1 MGDYQV
7 DRECRYPAYM
17 SISDTIV
24 ASATAPG
31 RGAISIIRL
40 SGDNSLRIAEAL
52 AGKTFTP
59 RLATF
64 GKLISDGLLI
74 DTGVWIYFKGP
85 NSFTGE
91 DVVEF
96 QGHGGPVVIQ
106 TILRTIIAQ
115 GARLANPGEFSQRA
129 FLNNRID
136 LTQAE
141 AISDLINATS
151 VSAVKAANQSLSGEF
166 ANRIH
171 AIVADL
177 IDLRTQIEAHIDF
190 PDEDIDPQNLR
201 EFSDQLTNLH
211 HHLQSLKLAANEGAR
226 LNRASDVVLIGEP
239 NVGKSSLLNALANEP
254 LAIVTNIPGTTRDL
268 IRHDLLLDGIE
279 LRVTDTAGIR
289 ATEDVIETEGIQR
302 ARNAIETADIALC
315 LFDERHHTI
324 TESLV
329 NRLIGDTTS
338 AAIGIIRTKNDIQSQ
353 PTINQTNY
361 PLIEI
366 SAVSGSGLNQL
377 KDWLLNE
384 LNLNSNAETPFL
396 ARERHVIQLAIALNY
411 LHQAMSQ
418 PINLETIDLLAED
431 LRLTQNALSEITGS
445 FTSDDLLGSIFST
458 FCIGK

>member
-17 SISDTIV
+17 SLSDTIV

-74 DTGVWIYFKGP
+74 DTGIWIYFKGP

-106 TILRTIIAQ
+106 TILRTATAQ

-177 IDLRTQIEAHIDF
+177 IRLRTQIEAHIDF

-329 NRLIGDTTS
+329 NRLVGDTTS
-338 AAIGIIRTKNDIQSQ
+338 ASIGIIRTKSDIQNQ
-353 PTINQTNY
+353 PTINQTNH

-377 KDWLLNE
+377 KDWLLNK

>member
-17 SISDTIV
+17 SLSDTIV
-24 ASATAPG
+24 ASATPPG

-40 SGDNSLRIAEAL
+40 SGGNSLQIAEAL

-91 DVVEF
+91 DIIEF

-177 IDLRTQIEAHIDF
+177 IRLRTQIEAHIDF

-201 EFSDQLTNLH
+201 EFSDQLTNIH
-211 HHLQSLKLAANEGAR
+211 HHLQSLKLAAKEGAR

-315 LFDERHHTI
+315 LFDERHRTI

-329 NRLIGDTTS
+329 NSLVGDTTS
-338 AAIGIIRTKNDIQSQ
+338 AAIGIIRTKNDIQIQ

-411 LHQAMSQ
+411 LNQAMSQ
-418 PINLETIDLLAED
+418 PVGLETIDLLAED
-431 LRLTQNALSEITGS
+431 LRLTQKALSEITGS
-445 FTSDDLLGSIFST
+445 FTSNDLLGSIFST

>member
-17 SISDTIV
+17 SLSDTIV

-40 SGDNSLRIAEAL
+40 SGGNSLQIAEAL

-91 DVVEF
+91 DIIEF

-115 GARLANPGEFSQRA
+115 SARLANPGEFSQRA

-177 IDLRTQIEAHIDF
+177 IRLRTQIEAHIDF

-201 EFSDQLTNLH
+201 EFSDQLTNIH
-211 HHLQSLKLAANEGAR
+211 HHLQSLKLAAKEGAR

-315 LFDERHHTI
+315 LFDERHRTI

-329 NRLIGDTTS
+329 NSLVGDTTS
-338 AAIGIIRTKNDIQSQ
+338 AAIGIIRTKNDIQIQ

-361 PLIEI
+361 PLIEV

-411 LHQAMSQ
+411 LNQAMSQ
-418 PINLETIDLLAED
+418 PVGLETIDLLAED
-431 LRLTQNALSEITGS
+431 LRLTQKALSEITGS
-445 FTSDDLLGSIFST
+445 FTSNDLLGSIFST

>member
-1 MGDYQV
+1 
-7 DRECRYPAYM
+7 M
-17 SISDTIV
+17 SLSDTIV

-31 RGAISIIRL
+31 RGAISVIRL
-40 SGDNSLRIAEAL
+40 SGGNSLSIAKTL
-52 AGKTFTP
+52 AGKTFSP

-64 GKLISDGLLI
+64 GNFVSDGILI
-74 DTGVWIYFKGP
+74 DTGIWIYFKGP

-106 TILRTIIAQ
+106 TILRTITAR

-129 FLNNRID
+129 FLNDKID

-151 VSAVKAANQSLSGEF
+151 LSAVKAANHSLSGEF
-166 ANRIH
+166 ANRVH
-171 AIVADL
+171 TIVSNL
-177 IDLRTQIEAHIDF
+177 IRLRTQIEAHIDF
-190 PDEDIDPQNLR
+190 PDEDIDPQNLH
-201 EFSDQLTNLH
+201 EFSDRLKNLH
-211 HHLQSLKLAANEGAR
+211 HDLQSLKLAANEGAQ
-226 LNRASDVVLIGEP
+226 LNRASNVVLIGEP

-268 IRHDLLLDGIE
+268 IRHDLLLDGLE
-279 LRVTDTAGIR
+279 LRITDTAGIR
-289 ATEDVIETEGIQR
+289 ATEDVIENEGIQK
-302 ARNAIETADIALC
+302 ARNAIATADIALC
-315 LFDERHHTI
+315 LFDDRHDTV

-329 NRLIGDTTS
+329 TRLVGATPPAT
-338 AAIGIIRTKNDIQSQ
+338 IGIIRTKKDIQTH
-353 PTINQTNY
+353 PTKNHTAY

-366 SAVSGSGLNQL
+366 SAVTGSGLNQL
-377 KDWLLNE
+377 KDWVLNE

-396 ARERHVIQLAIALNY
+396 ARERHVIQLTIALNC
-411 LHQAMSQ
+411 LHRAMSQ
-418 PINLETIDLLAED
+418 PIDVETIDLFAED

>member
-1 MGDYQV
+1 
-7 DRECRYPAYM
+7 M

-177 IDLRTQIEAHIDF
+177 IRLRTQIEAHIDF
-190 PDEDIDPQNLR
+190 PDEDIDPQNLC

-226 LNRASDVVLIGEP
+226 LNRTSEVVLIGEP

-366 SAVSGSGLNQL
+366 SAGSGSGLNQL

-418 PINLETIDLLAED
+418 PVNLETIDLLAED

>member
-1 MGDYQV
+1 
-7 DRECRYPAYM
+7 M
-17 SISDTIV
+17 SLSDTIV

-40 SGDNSLRIAEAL
+40 SGTNSLRIAEVL
-52 AGKTFTP
+52 AGKTFSP

-64 GKLISDGLLI
+64 GKLISDGMLI

-106 TILRTIIAQ
+106 TILRIITAQ

-129 FLNNRID
+129 FLNDKID

-151 VSAVKAANQSLSGEF
+151 LSAVKAANHSLSGEF
-166 ANRIH
+166 ASRIH
-171 AIVADL
+171 AIVDDL
-177 IDLRTQIEAHIDF
+177 VRLRTQIEAHIDF
-190 PDEDIDPQNLR
+190 PDEDIDPQNLH
-201 EFSDQLTNLH
+201 EFSHQLKNLH
-211 HHLQSLKLAANEGAR
+211 QDLQSLQLTANEGAR
-226 LNRASDVVLIGEP
+226 LNQASDVVLIGEP

-279 LRVTDTAGIR
+279 LRITDTAGIR
-289 ATEDVIETEGIQR
+289 VTQDVIENEGIQR
-302 ARNAIETADIALC
+302 ARNAIAISDIVLC

-324 TESLV
+324 TESLIS
-329 NRLIGDTTS
+329 RLVGETTS
-338 AAIGIIRTKNDIQSQ
+338 AIIGIIRTKHDIQTL
-353 PTINQTNY
+353 PTINHTAY

-377 KDWLLNE
+377 KNWLLNE
-384 LNLNSNAETPFL
+384 LNLNSNTETPFL
-396 ARERHVIQLAIALNY
+396 ARERHLIQLAIALDY
-411 LHQAMSQ
+411 LHRAMSQ
-418 PINLETIDLLAED
+418 PILLETIELFAED
-431 LRLTQNALSEITGS
+431 LRLTQQALSEITGS

>member
-1 MGDYQV
+1 
-7 DRECRYPAYM
+7 M

-177 IDLRTQIEAHIDF
+177 IRLRTQIEAHIDF

-211 HHLQSLKLAANEGAR
+211 RHLQSLKLAANEGAR

-302 ARNAIETADIALC
+302 ARNAIKTADIALC
-315 LFDERHHTI
+315 LFDQRHHSI
-324 TESLV
+324 TEFLV
-329 NRLIGDTTS
+329 HRLVGDTTS

-377 KDWLLNE
+377 KDWLLNQ

-396 ARERHVIQLAIALNY
+396 ARERHTIQLAIALNY

-458 FCIGK
+458 FCLGK

>member
-1 MGDYQV
+1 
-7 DRECRYPAYM
+7 M

-106 TILRTIIAQ
+106 TILRTTIAQ

-177 IDLRTQIEAHIDF
+177 IRLRTQIEAHIDF

-361 PLIEI
+361 QLIEI

-418 PINLETIDLLAED
+418 PVNLETIDLLAED

>member
-1 MGDYQV
+1 
-7 DRECRYPAYM
+7 M

-177 IDLRTQIEAHIDF
+177 IRLRTQIEAHIDF

-324 TESLV
+324 TESHV

-338 AAIGIIRTKNDIQSQ
+338 ASIGIIRTKNDIQSQ

-418 PINLETIDLLAED
+418 PVNLETIDLLAED

>member
-74 DTGVWIYFKGP
+74 DTGVWIYFNGP

-106 TILRTIIAQ
+106 SILRTIIAQ

-129 FLNNRID
+129 FLNTRID

-177 IDLRTQIEAHIDF
+177 IRLRTQIEAHIDF

-211 HHLQSLKLAANEGAR
+211 HHLQSLKHAANEGAR

-279 LRVTDTAGIR
+279 LRITDTAGIR
-289 ATEDVIETEGIQR
+289 ATEDVIENEGIQR

-361 PLIEI
+361 PMIEI

-418 PINLETIDLLAED
+418 PVNLETIDLLAED

>member
-1 MGDYQV
+1 M
-7 DRECRYPAYM
+7 
-17 SISDTIV
+17 
-24 ASATAPG
+24 
-31 RGAISIIRL
+31 
-40 SGDNSLRIAEAL
+40 
-52 AGKTFTP
+52 
-59 RLATF
+59 
-64 GKLISDGLLI
+64 
-74 DTGVWIYFKGP
+74 
-85 NSFTGE
+85 
-91 DVVEF
+91 
-96 QGHGGPVVIQ
+96 
-106 TILRTIIAQ
+106 
-115 GARLANPGEFSQRA
+115 
-129 FLNNRID
+129 
-136 LTQAE
+136 
-141 AISDLINATS
+141 
-151 VSAVKAANQSLSGEF
+151 
-166 ANRIH
+166 
-171 AIVADL
+171 
-177 IDLRTQIEAHIDF
+177 
-190 PDEDIDPQNLR
+190 
-201 EFSDQLTNLH
+201 
-211 HHLQSLKLAANEGAR
+211 
-226 LNRASDVVLIGEP
+226 
-239 NVGKSSLLNALANEP
+239 
-254 LAIVTNIPGTTRDL
+254 TNIPGTTRDL

-324 TESLV
+324 TEYLV

-418 PINLETIDLLAED
+418 PVNLETIDLLAED

>member
-1 MGDYQV
+1 
-7 DRECRYPAYM
+7 M
-17 SISDTIV
+17 SLSDTIV
-24 ASATAPG
+24 ASATPPG

-40 SGDNSLRIAEAL
+40 SGGNSLQIAEAL

-91 DVVEF
+91 DIIEF

-177 IDLRTQIEAHIDF
+177 IRLRTQIEAHIDF

-201 EFSDQLTNLH
+201 EFSDQLTNIH
-211 HHLQSLKLAANEGAR
+211 HHLQSLKLAAKEGAR

-315 LFDERHHTI
+315 LFDERHRTI

-329 NRLIGDTTS
+329 NSLVGDTTS
-338 AAIGIIRTKNDIQSQ
+338 AAIGIIRTKNDIQIQ

-411 LHQAMSQ
+411 LNQAMSQ
-418 PINLETIDLLAED
+418 PVGLETIDLLAED
-431 LRLTQNALSEITGS
+431 LRLTQKALSEITGS
-445 FTSDDLLGSIFST
+445 FTSNDLLGSIFST

>member
-1 MGDYQV
+1 
-7 DRECRYPAYM
+7 
-17 SISDTIV
+17 
-24 ASATAPG
+24 
-31 RGAISIIRL
+31 L
-40 SGDNSLRIAEAL
+40 
-52 AGKTFTP
+52 
-59 RLATF
+59 
-64 GKLISDGLLI
+64 
-74 DTGVWIYFKGP
+74 
-85 NSFTGE
+85 
-91 DVVEF
+91 
-96 QGHGGPVVIQ
+96 
-106 TILRTIIAQ
+106 
-115 GARLANPGEFSQRA
+115 
-129 FLNNRID
+129 
-136 LTQAE
+136 
-141 AISDLINATS
+141 
-151 VSAVKAANQSLSGEF
+151 SAVKAANQSLSGEF

-171 AIVADL
+171 AIVANL
-177 IDLRTQIEAHIDF
+177 IHLRTQIEAHIDF

-201 EFSDQLTNLH
+201 EFSDHLTNLH
-211 HHLQSLKLAANEGAR
+211 NHLQSLTLAANEGAR
-226 LNRASDVVLIGEP
+226 LNRASEVVLIGEP

-289 ATEDVIETEGIQR
+289 ATEDVIENEGIQR
-302 ARNAIETADIALC
+302 ARNAIETADITLC

-329 NRLIGDTTS
+329 NSLVGDTTS

-396 ARERHVIQLAIALNY
+396 ARERHVILLAIALNY
-411 LHQAMSQ
+411 LHQAISQ
-418 PINLETIDLLAED
+418 PISLETIDLLAED
-431 LRLTQNALSEITGS
+431 LRLTQKALSQITGS

>member
-17 SISDTIV
+17 SLSDTIV
-24 ASATAPG
+24 ASATPPG

-40 SGDNSLRIAEAL
+40 SGGNSLQIAEAL

-91 DVVEF
+91 DIIEF

-106 TILRTIIAQ
+106 TILRTIIVQ

-177 IDLRTQIEAHIDF
+177 IQLRTQIEAHIDF
-190 PDEDIDPQNLR
+190 PDEDIDPQSLR

-211 HHLQSLKLAANEGAR
+211 RHLQSLKLAANEGAR

-268 IRHDLLLDGIE
+268 IRYDLLLDGIE

-302 ARNAIETADIALC
+302 ARNAIKTADIALC
-315 LFDERHHTI
+315 LFDQRHHSI
-324 TESLV
+324 TEFLV
-329 NRLIGDTTS
+329 HRLVGDTTS
-338 AAIGIIRTKNDIQSQ
+338 AAIGIIRTKNDIQRQ
-353 PTINQTNY
+353 PTTNQTNY

-377 KDWLLNE
+377 KDWLLNQ

-396 ARERHVIQLAIALNY
+396 ARERHTIQLAIALNY

-418 PINLETIDLLAED
+418 PINLETIELLAED

-458 FCIGK
+458 FCLGK

>member
-1 MGDYQV
+1 
-7 DRECRYPAYM
+7 M

-177 IDLRTQIEAHIDF
+177 IRLRTQIEAHIDF

-338 AAIGIIRTKNDIQSQ
+338 AAIGVIRTKNDIQSQ
-353 PTINQTNY
+353 PTINQSNY

-377 KDWLLNE
+377 KNWLLNE